1 MRIGLTGTLATLVL
15 CLAVSS
21 ATAQDTEFATLRK
34 QLESGSLEEKTES
47 AQQLGEIGPA
57 AAEFVPLLVKSLG
70 INDPALRHEIIEA
83 LGRIDSNPKESVPA
97 LTSVLADPFPLIRL
111 SAISALKKFGAAA
124 QSSVPQLKKLL
135 FDKEPLISVSAAH
148 AIAEI
153 ESGKAENA
161 GLLVPVLV
169 AGLKSDRQDVSA
181 EAIQGLVLIGS
192 PSVPSLQQLIG
203 GPSTTASV
211 NAIDAIAGIG
221 HGAAPA
227 VDRLIAAAKSTD
239 LKLRWHAISAIG
251 DIGPAAKAAVPTLI
265 AGLSDSDAQVRFS
278 SGQALQQLGT
288 AAVPALIEGLK
299 SEKQQKLLL
308 PVIAGIGPN
317 AKDSVSALSGL
328 LQSNDAE
335 TKREA
340 LIALASIGADA
351 KSTVPELIK
360 TLENK
365 QFPFRSAAAYALG
378 KIGAKEATPSLKSL
392 LESEDPTLALASVW
406 ALLQLDPA
414 NAEYETIAIPRLIKA
429 LDSQRPEIRR
439 EVAATLG
446 QIGERAKGAV
456 PGLQKHLSDNVP
468 VVRREALIALA
479 EIGPDSQA
487 AVDDIIKILNE
498 GDSSLRPIAGFALG
512 RIGAPAA
519 AAVPSLQKMLKGRNP
534 YEKSVAA
541 WALVHIAPNPQII
554 ETAIPLLVAALHG
567 AENPKARAEVAKTL
581 GEIGSGSALVKEGLT
596 VALKDSDE
604 SVRKAA
610 DQALAKL
617 K

>member
-1 MRIGLTGTLATLVL
+1 M
-15 CLAVSS
+15 
-21 ATAQDTEFATLRK
+21 
-34 QLESGSLEEKTES
+34 
-47 AQQLGEIGPA
+47 
-57 AAEFVPLLVKSLG
+57 
-70 INDPALRHEIIEA
+70 
-83 LGRIDSNPKESVPA
+83 
-97 LTSVLADPFPLIRL
+97 
-111 SAISALKKFGAAA
+111 
-124 QSSVPQLKKLL
+124 
-135 FDKEPLISVSAAH
+135 
-148 AIAEI
+148 
-153 ESGKAENA
+153 
-161 GLLVPVLV
+161 
-169 AGLKSDRQDVSA
+169 
-181 EAIQGLVLIGS
+181 
-192 PSVPSLQQLIG
+192 
-203 GPSTTASV
+203 
-211 NAIDAIAGIG
+211 
-221 HGAAPA
+221 
-227 VDRLIAAAKSTD
+227 
-239 LKLRWHAISAIG
+239 
-251 DIGPAAKAAVPTLI
+251 
-265 AGLSDSDAQVRFS
+265 
-278 SGQALQQLGT
+278 
-288 AAVPALIEGLK
+288 
-299 SEKQQKLLL
+299 
-308 PVIAGIGPN
+308 
-317 AKDSVSALSGL
+317 
-328 LQSNDAE
+328 
-335 TKREA
+335 
-340 LIALASIGADA
+340 
-351 KSTVPELIK
+351 
-360 TLENK
+360 
-365 QFPFRSAAAYALG
+365 
-378 KIGAKEATPSLKSL
+378 KSL